1 MRLWH
6 KLAAAGLLLLGT
18 VLLVVYLAASQLLAA
33 TVIQQFQARGQE
45 LARPLSAALVAPL
58 LQQDYATVQA
68 VLDDVT
74 AVGHLKAL
82 RLTDVRG
89 QRIAVS
95 GGSGS
100 SPPPPLATPYTDR
113 RGGLCMDFEA
123 ALTASGQ
130 PLGTLRFV
138 LSAQA
143 LGDSLDLLHR
153 QAVAIGVL
161 ALLVLGLLVVWGS
174 QRLAAPLQRL
184 SSVAQQM
191 QHGQYDAVLPR
202 VTTQEFAQ
210 LSASLAALRDTI
222 RERITQLDQ
231 LREVAEAA
239 NQAKSSFLANTSHE
253 LRTPLNGVLG
263 MARLARDPALD
274 PTRRQR
280 YLDLLA
286 DSAKHLADILSDTL
300 DLARIEAGKLVLDLQ
315 AFDPRALMQTT
326 VANHRPLVDN
336 AGRAITLEVA
346 PEVPGLVLGD
356 AVRVRQILA
365 KYLSNALKFSEQGTV
380 QVQLRR
386 AGADRLRLS
395 VTDHGA
401 GLAPEVQAQLFKPF
415 TQADASATRRHG
427 GSGLGLAICREL
439 ALHMDGQV
447 GVCSQPGQGACFW
460 AELRLPTVAHAAGT
474 EPPPSPAQL
483 ARLRGQRALVVEDNP
498 VNRLLAV
505 TLLESWGLQVLQ
517 AEDGQQALDA
527 VARARQ
533 QGQPVQLVLM
543 DLQMPVMDGHQ
554 ATCALRRLY
563 SPAQL
568 PIVALTAAALTSERD
583 HALAEG
589 MNDFLTKPV
598 DPARLQATL
607 VQQLTP
613 APGADLRAAPTPRP
627 RT

>member
-1 MRLWH
+1 
-6 KLAAAGLLLLGT
+6 
-18 VLLVVYLAASQLLAA
+18 
-33 TVIQQFQARGQE
+33 
-45 LARPLSAALVAPL
+45 
-58 LQQDYATVQA
+58 
-68 VLDDVT
+68 
-74 AVGHLKAL
+74 
-82 RLTDVRG
+82 
-89 QRIAVS
+89 
-95 GGSGS
+95 
-100 SPPPPLATPYTDR
+100 
-113 RGGLCMDFEA
+113 
-123 ALTASGQ
+123 
-130 PLGTLRFV
+130 
-138 LSAQA
+138 
-143 LGDSLDLLHR
+143 
-153 QAVAIGVL
+153 
-161 ALLVLGLLVVWGS
+161 
-174 QRLAAPLQRL
+174 
-184 SSVAQQM
+184 
-191 QHGQYDAVLPR
+191 
-202 VTTQEFAQ
+202 
-210 LSASLAALRDTI
+210 
-222 RERITQLDQ
+222 
-231 LREVAEAA
+231 A

-274 PTRRQR
+274 PQRRQR
-280 YLDLLA
+280 FLDLLA

-315 AFDPRALMQTT
+315 PFDPRALMQTT
-326 VANHRPLVDN
+326 VANHRPMLDN

-365 KYLSNALKFSEQGTV
+365 NYLSNALKFSEQGTV
-380 QVQLRR
+380 QVQLRC

-401 GLAPEVQAQLFKPF
+401 GLTPEVQAQLFRPF

-543 DLQMPVMDGHQ
+543 DLQMPVMDGHA
-554 ATCALRRLY
+554 ATRALRRLY

-568 PIVALTAAALTSERD
+568 PIVALSAAALTSERD

-607 VQQLTP
+607 VQQLPP
-613 APGADLRAAPTPRP
+613 APGADPAATAAQATLPPA
-627 RT
+627 